1 MPGLSPSSGFGSPTS
16 GGGLGRPRERAGG
29 AKAEVVAAHVQSAPR
44 PLIPAQISPTIAAMA
59 FETGK
64 AQIDE
69 VLRQIRNGERKQVPP
84 QPPDPMRE
92 VMEAAYRIGSRW
104 GKDARRKRGGR

>member
-1 MPGLSPSSGFGSPTS
+1 MGLLNNALICRIIEAMP
-16 GGGLGRPRERAGG
+16 
-29 AKAEVVAAHVQSAPR
+29 
-44 PLIPAQISPTIAAMA
+44 

-69 VLRQIRNGERKQVPP
+69 VLRQIRNGERKPVPP

-92 VMEAAYRIGSRW
+92 MMEAAHRIGSRW
-104 GKDARRKRGGR
+104 GKVARRKHEGQ

>member
-1 MPGLSPSSGFGSPTS
+1 VPHHHVRL
-16 GGGLGRPRERAGG
+16 PRCEAAG
-29 AKAEVVAAHVQSAPR
+29 
-44 PLIPAQISPTIAAMA
+44 PLITAPICRIIGAMP

-69 VLRQIRNGERKQVPP
+69 VLRQIRNGERKPVPP

-92 VMEAAYRIGSRW
+92 MMEATYRIGSRW
-104 GKDARRKRGGR
+104 GRDARRKREGR

>member
-1 MPGLSPSSGFGSPTS
+1 MP
-16 GGGLGRPRERAGG
+16 
-29 AKAEVVAAHVQSAPR
+29 
-44 PLIPAQISPTIAAMA
+44 

-69 VLRQIRNGERKQVPP
+69 VLRQIRNGERKPVPP

-92 VMEAAYRIGSRW
+92 MMEAAYRIGSRW
-104 GKDARRKRGGR
+104 GRDARGKRRGR

>member
-1 MPGLSPSSGFGSPTS
+1 LIDEPICRTIGGMP
-16 GGGLGRPRERAGG
+16 
-29 AKAEVVAAHVQSAPR
+29 
-44 PLIPAQISPTIAAMA
+44 

-69 VLRQIRNGERKQVPP
+69 VLRQIRNGERRPAPP

-92 VMEAAYRIGSRW
+92 MMEAAYRIGNRW
-104 GKDARRKRGGR
+104 GKDAGRKREGR